1 MIPWE
6 IQAREFVNCN
16 CGYACPCQFNALPTH
31 GRCEAA
37 GAIAIDKGYFGDVS
51 LDDTKIAFVFW
62 WPGAVHEG
70 KGKCL
75 PIVDEG
81 ASEDQRKALL
91 TVMSGG
97 ETDPFATM
105 FNVFASTVETVHDPV
120 FTKINFDVDI
130 EERKGRINVEGYF
143 ETVGEPIRNPVT
155 GDPHRVRI
163 DLPHGFE
170 YSIAEIGSASSNVRG
185 PIPLTLK
192 NSYGQFAHLH
202 LNNHG
207 PIRN

>member
-16 CGYACPCQFNALPTH
+16 CGYACPCQFSDLPTQGH
-31 GRCEAA
+31 CEAA

-51 LDDTKIAFVFW
+51 LDNTKIAFVFW

-105 FNVFASTVETVHDPV
+105 FNVFASTVETLYDPV

-143 ETVGEPIRNPVT
+143 ETVGEPIRDLVT

-170 YSIAEIGSASSNVRG
+170 YSIAEVGSASSNVRG

>member
-16 CGYACPCQFNALPTH
+16 CGYACPCQFSDLPTH
-31 GRCEAA
+31 GHCEAV
-37 GAIAIDKGYFGDVS
+37 GAIAIDKGHFGDIP

-62 WPGAVHEG
+62 WPGAIHEG

-75 PIVDEG
+75 PIDDES
-81 ASEDQRKALL
+81 ANEDQRKALL

-105 FNVFASTVETVHDPV
+105 FNVFASTLETVHDPV

-130 EERKGRINVEGYF
+130 EERKGRINAYGYF
-143 ETVGEPIRNPVT
+143 ETIGEPIRNPVT

-163 DLPHGFE
+163 DLPNGFE
-170 YSIAEIGSASSNVRG
+170 YSIAEVGSASSNVRG
-185 PIPLTLK
+185 PIPLILK

-207 PIRN
+207 PIRS

>member
-105 FNVFASTVETVHDPV
+105 FNVFASTVETLYDPV

-143 ETVGEPIRNPVT
+143 ETAGEPIRNPVT

-170 YSIAEIGSASSNVRG
+170 YSIAEVGSASSNVRG

>member
-105 FNVFASTVETVHDPV
+105 FNVFASTVETVYDPV
-120 FTKINFDVDI
+120 FTKISFDVDI
-130 EERKGRINVEGYF
+130 EQRKGRILVEGYF

>member
-6 IQAREFVNCN
+6 IEAREFVNCN
-16 CGYACPCQFNALPTH
+16 CGYACPCQFNDLPTH
-31 GRCEAA
+31 GRCEAV
-37 GAIAIDKGYFGDVS
+37 GAIAIDKGHFGDVS
-51 LDDTKIAFVFW
+51 LDGARIAFVFW

-75 PIVDEG
+75 PIVDEA
-81 ASEDQRKALL
+81 ASEDQRDGLL

-105 FNVFASTVETVHDPV
+105 FNVFASTVETVYDPV
-120 FTKINFDVDI
+120 FTKIDFDVDI

-192 NSYGQFAHLH
+192 NSYGQFARLH

-207 PIRN
+207 PIRD

>member
-16 CGYACPCQFNALPTH
+16 CGYACPCQFNDLPTH

-51 LDDTKIAFVFW
+51 LDGTKIAFVFW

-97 ETDPFATM
+97 ETYPFATM
-105 FNVFASTVETVHDPV
+105 FNVFASTMETVYDPV
-120 FTKINFDVDI
+120 FTKIDFDVDI
-130 EERKGRINVEGYF
+130 EERNGRINVEGCF

-185 PIPLTLK
+185 PIPLMLTS
-192 NSYGQFAHLH
+192 SYGQFAHLH

>member
-1 MIPWE
+1 
-6 IQAREFVNCN
+6 
-16 CGYACPCQFNALPTH
+16 
-31 GRCEAA
+31 
-37 GAIAIDKGYFGDVS
+37 
-51 LDDTKIAFVFW
+51 
-62 WPGAVHEG
+62 
-70 KGKCL
+70 
-75 PIVDEG
+75 
-81 ASEDQRKALL
+81 
-91 TVMSGG
+91 MSGG

-105 FNVFASTVETVHDPV
+105 FNVFASTVETLYDPV

-143 ETVGEPIRNPVT
+143 ETVGEPIRDLVT

-163 DLPHGFE
+163 NLPHGFE
-170 YSIAEIGSASSNVRG
+170 YSIAEVGSASSKVRG

>member
-70 KGKCL
+70 RGKCL
-75 PIVDEG
+75 PIVNER

-105 FNVFASTVETVHDPV
+105 FNVFASTMETVYDPV

-155 GDPHRVRI
+155 GEPHRVRI
-163 DLPHGFE
+163 DLPQGFE
-170 YSIAEIGSASSNVRG
+170 YSIAEVGSASSNVRG

-192 NSYGQFAHLH
+192 DSYGQFAHLH

>member
-81 ASEDQRKALL
+81 ATEDQRKALL

-105 FNVFASTVETVHDPV
+105 FNVFASTVETLYDPV

-170 YSIAEIGSASSNVRG
+170 YSIAEVGSASSNVRG

-192 NSYGQFAHLH
+192 NSYGQFAHLR

>member
-81 ASEDQRKALL
+81 ASEGQRKALL

-105 FNVFASTVETVHDPV
+105 FNVFASTVETVYDPV
-120 FTKINFDVDI
+120 FTKISFDVDI
-130 EERKGRINVEGYF
+130 EERKGRILVEGYF